1 MSVTYSENTQTMRG
15 LTISETNTYAAGD
28 VFLGKEDLLEDIGA
42 PWEIHIKSVARDSG
56 SAWGTSTYGSGG
68 NTASGVPTISQA
80 DAEALGN
87 DIHRVLKYYL
97 QTNRYIVSN
106 IEAVRL
112 NIALKYD
119 DIESIVYWNQVASA

>member
-15 LTISETNTYAAGD
+15 RTISEATTMPTG
-28 VFLGKEDLLEDIGA
+28 VFIGEENLLDDIGA
-42 PWEIHIKSVARDSG
+42 PWEIHIKSDARDSG
-56 SAWGTSTYGSGG
+56 SAWGTSTYGALG
-68 NTASGVPTISQA
+68 NTSTEPVPTINQA

-97 QTNRYIVSN
+97 QTRYKVSN
-106 IEAVRL
+106 IEDVRL

-119 DIESIVYWNQVASA
+119 DIGSIVYFDSVTSI